1 MRLSIT
7 TRHFDGMTDALRAV
21 IEEQVFKLDKF
32 FDRIDQTKV
41 VLTEEKHR
49 HIAEITVHL
58 PGGVRL
64 AAREEASNPAA
75 AIDLAVKKLE
85 TQVKKVK
92 ERRRD
97 NRKRQSRRVAA
108 IE

>member
-7 TRHFDGMTDALRAV
+7 TRHFDGMSDALRAV
-21 IEEQVFKLDKF
+21 IEEQVFKLERF

-41 VLTEEKHR
+41 TMTEEKHR
-49 HIAEITVHL
+49 HIAEVTVHL

-64 AAREEASNPAA
+64 ASRETASNPAA

-85 TQVKKVK
+85 VQVKKVK

-97 NRKRQSRRVAA
+97 NKKRLSRKAA
-108 IE
+108 ARE

>member
-7 TRHFDGMTDALRAV
+7 TRHFDGMSDALRAV
-21 IEEQVFKLDKF
+21 IEEQVLKLERF

-41 VLTEEKHR
+41 VMTEEKHR
-49 HIAEITVHL
+49 HIAEVTVHL

-85 TQVKKVK
+85 IQVKKVM

-97 NRKRQSRRVAA
+97 NKKRLSRKAA
-108 IE
+108 ARE